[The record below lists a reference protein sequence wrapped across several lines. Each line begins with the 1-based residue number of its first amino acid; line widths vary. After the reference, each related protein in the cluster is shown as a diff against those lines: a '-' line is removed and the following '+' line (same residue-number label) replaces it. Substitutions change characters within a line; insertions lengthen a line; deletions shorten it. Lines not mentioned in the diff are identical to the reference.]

1 MTRVST
7 YGTSQLLLSYTL
19 QTQNRV
25 VGSQEQIASGY
36 KSQNYKGLA
45 KDAVALEGA
54 KSLRDRL
61 QSYISTNRLVENRV
75 QTQEG
80 ALRALGDIAEELR
93 QTVTTAVAN
102 NSGTALTGKVRDLY
116 DRAVDVL
123 NRQVDGRYIFSG
135 SRTGTPPVSVTSV
148 TTLLT
153 TTPVTNAFAND
164 TNKLAA
170 QIDDALTVTYGV
182 LASDVATTL
191 FSEIQRILQFDAGT
205 LPSGAAPYAP
215 AGAYTNPLPTNQRD
229 FLANELST
237 LTSMSQAVQDKLA
250 QNGIVARTLDDVT
263 TRHKQALIAAKAF
276 IGDIQDADA
285 AEAISNL
292 NRDQTALEASYQ
304 VLSQLTRLNLLDF
317 LR

>member
-263 TRHKQALIAAKAF
+263 TRHEQALIAAKAF

>member
-19 QTQNRV
+19 QTQNRIV
-25 VGSQEQIASGY
+25 TSQEQISSGY
-36 KSQNYKGLA
+36 LAQDYKGVA
-45 KDAVALEGA
+45 KNAVALEGA

-61 QSYISTNRLVENRV
+61 ESYISTNRLVENRV
-75 QTQEG
+75 QTQDG
-80 ALRALGDIAEELR
+80 ALQALGDIAEELR

-102 NSGTALTGKVRDLY
+102 NSGTALAGKVRDLF

-135 SRTGTPPVSVTSV
+135 SKTGTPPVAVTSV
-148 TTLLT
+148 TALLT
-153 TTPVTNAFAND
+153 TTPISNAFAND
-164 TNKLAA
+164 QIKLSA
-170 QIDDALTVTYGV
+170 QIDDALTSTYGV

-191 FSEIQRILQFDAGT
+191 FSEIQRVLQFDAGT
-205 LPSGAAPYAP
+205 LPTGAAPYAP

-237 LTSMSQAVQDKLA
+237 LTSMSQAVQDIVA
-250 QNGIVARTLDDVT
+250 QNGIAARTLDDVT
-263 TRHKQALIAAKAF
+263 TRHEQSLIATKAF
-276 IGDIQDADA
+276 IGDVQDADA

>member
-7 YGTSQLLLSYTL
+7 YGTSQLLLNYTL
-19 QTQNRV
+19 QTQNRIV
-25 VGSQEQIASGY
+25 TSQEQISSGY
-36 KSQNYKGLA
+36 KAQNYKGVA

-61 QSYISTNRLVENRV
+61 ESYISTNRLVENRV
-75 QTQEG
+75 QTQDG
-80 ALRALGDIAEELR
+80 ALRAIGDIADELR
-93 QTVTTAVAN
+93 QTVITAVAT
-102 NSGTALTGKVRDLY
+102 NSGTALSGKVRDLY

-135 SRTGTPPVSVTSV
+135 SRTGTPPVSVTTVSA
-148 TTLLT
+148 LLT
-153 TTPVTNAFAND
+153 TTPIANAFAND
-164 TNKLAA
+164 TNKLTA
-170 QIDDALTVTYGV
+170 QVDDALTVTYGV

-205 LPSGAAPYAP
+205 LPTGAGAYTP
-215 AGAYTNPLPTNQRD
+215 AGAYANPLPTNQHD
-229 FLANELST
+229 FLANELAT
-237 LTSMSQAVQDKLA
+237 LSSMTQGVQDIVA
-250 QNGIVARTLDDVT
+250 QNGIAARTLDDVT
-263 TRHKQALIAAKAF
+263 TRHEQALIAAKAF
-276 IGDIQDADA
+276 IGDVQDADA